1 MLPLVIW
8 AGSNE
13 THVTKRAIKF
23 DSQGFRHKHP
33 IPNMTPG
40 TMSEIVAKA
49 CKFYAADV
57 TLCDVQLGLVVLEVV
72 YHEASEI
79 SNTCKEV

>member
-1 MLPLVIW
+1 
-8 AGSNE
+8 
-13 THVTKRAIKF
+13 
-23 DSQGFRHKHP
+23 
-33 IPNMTPG
+33 MTPG